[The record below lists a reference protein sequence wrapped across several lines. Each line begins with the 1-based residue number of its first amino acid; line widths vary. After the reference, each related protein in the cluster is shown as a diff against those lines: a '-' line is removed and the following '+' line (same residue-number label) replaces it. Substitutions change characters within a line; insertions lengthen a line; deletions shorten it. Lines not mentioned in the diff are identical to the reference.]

1 MRRTFF
7 DALLDR
13 AKQDKRIILITCDVG
28 WSHMDRWKKEL
39 PSQFINAGI
48 GEQNAVSMAAGLAYE
63 GKIPVVCSITPFLI
77 LKCVEQIKLDIL
89 YNNVVVHLVG
99 MGVGNDYP
107 GYGIT
112 HQCAED
118 IEIIGAINNAVRRPT
133 SDARRNE
140 TTIIISTPKTLTDAH
155 EAGSTLADS
164 KHPVYIRLARKP
176 Q

>member
-1 MRRTFF
+1 MRKTFF
-7 DALLDR
+7 NALLER
-13 AKQDKRIILITCDVG
+13 AKNDKRIYLISADVG
-28 WSHMDRWKKEL
+28 YGHMDRWKQEL

-48 GEQNAVSMAAGLAYE
+48 GEQNAVSVAAGLAYE

-77 LKCVEQIKLDIL
+77 LKCVEQIKLDIV
-89 YNNVVVHLVG
+89 YNNVIVHLVG

-112 HQCAED
+112 HRCDED
-118 IEIIGAINNAVRRPT
+118 IEIIDAI
-133 SDARRNE
+133 SKS
-140 TTIIISTPKTLTDAH
+140 IFISTPKTLADAH